1 MIISTI
7 SVAVL
12 AFAAQA
18 RSTNKVSSIA
28 LEENATFAI
37 IENMEWRGGV
47 FSHKLQSASSEPAPA
62 RTTPMKMFVSVF
74 RLVRILLAEASAL
87 LAVTVDDLDR
97 QRPWMRLM
105 QLRATSEQ

>member
-1 MIISTI
+1 
-7 SVAVL
+7 
-12 AFAAQA
+12 
-18 RSTNKVSSIA
+18 
-28 LEENATFAI
+28 
-37 IENMEWRGGV
+37 
-47 FSHKLQSASSEPAPA
+47 
-62 RTTPMKMFVSVF
+62 MKMFVSVF